1 MSRAAGDR
9 STGQDTNTDA
19 VIAAVQ
25 GELIAALK
33 RADALRTEAEAAR
46 AMAEEAVQAREQFL
60 SIASH
65 ELRNPLATLSLTVQR
80 MERAHQRG
88 TLDDQQLARSISG
101 LSSSTST
108 LKRLID
114 DLLDVARLQ
123 HGMIQLRLE
132 RLDLGVFLRGVLDR
146 EPWPRHAITSNIASE
161 IWTDIDGAR
170 IEQIVANLLDNA
182 VKYSPAEPRIE
193 VNLRREDGNARLEV
207 RDVGIGLP
215 PGFEERIFAPF
226 GRATNA
232 TNIGAPGLGLGLY
245 LSRGI
250 ARQHGGDLWAKS
262 EGVGRGTAV
271 HLRLPIAGVSSATRS
286 GTAAAHSTLIVRA
299 DV

>member
-1 MSRAAGDR
+1 MSGTAEDR
-9 STGQDTNTDA
+9 SAARGTDTDD

-25 GELIAALK
+25 SELIAALK
-33 RADALRTEAEAAR
+33 RADALRAEAEAAR
-46 AMAEEAVQAREQFL
+46 VVAEEAVRAREEFL

-65 ELRNPLATLSLTVQR
+65 ELRNPLATISLTVQL
-80 MERAHQRG
+80 MHRAHKQG
-88 TLDDQQLARSISG
+88 TLNDHQLARSIAI
-101 LSSSTST
+101 LNSSSGH
-108 LKRLID
+108 LGRLID

-132 RLDLGVFLRGVLDR
+132 RQDLGAFLRDVLSR
-146 EPWPRHAITSNIASE
+146 EPWARHAIASEIASE

-182 VKYSPAEPRIE
+182 VKYSPAEPRIQ
-193 VNLRREDGNARLEV
+193 VNLRLEDHSTRLEI
-207 RDVGIGLP
+207 RDEGIGLP

-232 TNIGAPGLGLGLY
+232 ADIGTPGLGLGLY

-250 ARQHGGDLWAKS
+250 ARQHGGDLWAES
-262 EGVGRGTAV
+262 EGVGRGTSV
-271 HLRLPIAGVSSATRS
+271 YLRLPITQ
-286 GTAAAHSTLIVRA
+286 
-299 DV
+299 